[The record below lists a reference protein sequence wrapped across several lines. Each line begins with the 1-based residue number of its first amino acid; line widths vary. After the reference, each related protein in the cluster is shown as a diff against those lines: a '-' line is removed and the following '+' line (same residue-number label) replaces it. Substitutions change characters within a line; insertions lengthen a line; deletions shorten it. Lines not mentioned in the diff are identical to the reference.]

1 MKSLYYELSK
11 PWEPELIGVKDGLSQ
26 ATVFDKGFTNKQ
38 YYKEFIRVFANPN
51 HFSQEEAMAA
61 EFELESVKLK
71 KGAILTD
78 FLWFSPMSYCLVSNK
93 VYNIITKYDLGN
105 HRFFNAH
112 VEDVKGKIIEGYK
125 FFYIPSI
132 HQTHINFR
140 ASEFI
145 AGNDYDGY
153 KHIEINSSDDLF
165 SVDGFLKVKKVSL
178 NNEANDLDMFKVKL
192 PIGTLISED
201 LYKELVAINVSGI
214 KFRKI
219 QVEIKDSN

>member
-61 EFELESVKLK
+61 EFDLESVKLK
-71 KGAILTD
+71 KGAVLTD
-78 FLWFSPMSYCLVSNK
+78 FLWFSPMRYCLVSNR

-112 VEDVKGKIIEGYK
+112 VEDVKGNGIKGYRFLYQEILDWDIID
-125 FFYIPSI
+125 FP
-132 HQTHINFR
+132 NC
-140 ASEFI
+140 EFVK
-145 AGNDYDGY
+145 GNDYDGY
-153 KHIEINSSDDLF
+153 KNILIKSKDDFLKDRFVKVKTLALTGKPQGADLF
-165 SVDGFLKVKKVSL
+165 
-178 NNEANDLDMFKVKL
+178 EVKL
-192 PIGTLISED
+192 PIGTLVSEA
-201 LYKELVAINVSGI
+201 LYKELAAINVSGI

-219 QVEIKDSN
+219 AVEIKDSN